1 MTESNTNSPPVAPLF
16 EPGFVRVLE
25 SVTLAGRRVPAGRA
39 AGQWRSR
46 ASGSSVE
53 FSDYRTYT
61 PGDEFRRID
70 WNAYARLE
78 RLFVRLYRAEEDL
91 ALAVVLDA
99 SASMAWGKPSK
110 GRLAAQLAGALTFIA
125 LQSGDRVEIAT
136 CREAGVVQRLPA
148 LRGEAAVLSAWR
160 LLERLEFSGATDLNA
175 ALTASSRYLRGAG
188 LTVVVSDLFSPTGY
202 QQGIDALLARRQDVL
217 LIHVLS
223 PDEVQP
229 PADLLGE
236 WRLLDVEPTAPL
248 EATITPS
255 VLKAYR
261 RLLDGFR
268 NEAADFC
275 RRRGLTYLPLRSD
288 VNLQDVLV
296 RTFRTAGILV

>member
-1 MTESNTNSPPVAPLF
+1 MTESNSAPAPPLF

-53 FSDYRTYT
+53 FSDYRTYA

-110 GRLAAQLAGALTFIA
+110 GRLAAQLAGALAFIA
-125 LQSGDRVEIAT
+125 LQSGDRVEIAA
-136 CREAGVVQRLPA
+136 CRESGVVQRLPA
-148 LRGEAAVLSAWR
+148 MRGEAAVLAAWR

-175 ALTASSRYLRGAG
+175 GLSASARYLRGAG
-188 LTVVVSDLFSPTGY
+188 LTVIVSDLFSPTGY

-248 EATITPS
+248 EATLTPS

-261 RLLDGFR
+261 RLLEGFR
-268 NEAADFC
+268 QEAADYC
-275 RRRGLTYLPLRSD
+275 RRRGLTYVPLRSD
-288 VNLQDVLV
+288 VDLQNVLV

>member
-1 MTESNTNSPPVAPLF
+1 VTETAVAPLF

-25 SVTLAGRRVPAGRA
+25 SLTLAGRRVPAGLA

-91 ALAVVLDA
+91 SLAVILDA

-110 GRLAAQLAGALTFIA
+110 GRLAAQLAGALAFIA
-125 LQSGDRVEIAT
+125 LQSGDRVEVST

-148 LRGEAAVLSAWR
+148 LRGEAAVWSAWR
-160 LLERLEFSGATDLNA
+160 LLERLEFVGATDLNA
-175 ALTASSRYLRGAG
+175 SLSASARYLRGSG

-202 QQGIDALLARRQDVL
+202 QQGIDALLGRRQDVL
-217 LIHVLS
+217 LIHVLA
-223 PDEVQP
+223 PDEMQP
-229 PADLLGE
+229 PDDLLGE
-236 WRLLDVEPTAPL
+236 WRLLDSEPLPSL
-248 EATITPS
+248 QATITPG
-255 VLKAYR
+255 VLRAYR

-268 NEAADFC
+268 REAADFC
-275 RRRGLTYLPLRSD
+275 RRRGVSYLPMRSD
-288 VNLQDVLV
+288 ANLQDVML